1 MLPPDGTMSRLEI
14 LMPLVYE
21 QKWQHKA
28 KESDFHTNKLDHS
41 DNQRLETLVF
51 SLENKNKNFLSQH
64 VHLTHP
70 NLKTKNISTFLL
82 HVTLTFHKYSLFV
95 CKHTIEDKTPGGLY
109 NRLAAGR
116 FEKKKKKKMEN

>member
-51 SLENKNKNFLSQH
+51 SLENKDEKLSFSTRSLHASESKN
-64 VHLTHP
+64 
-70 NLKTKNISTFLL
+70 
-82 HVTLTFHKYSLFV
+82 
-95 CKHTIEDKTPGGLY
+95 
-109 NRLAAGR
+109 
-116 FEKKKKKKMEN
+116 